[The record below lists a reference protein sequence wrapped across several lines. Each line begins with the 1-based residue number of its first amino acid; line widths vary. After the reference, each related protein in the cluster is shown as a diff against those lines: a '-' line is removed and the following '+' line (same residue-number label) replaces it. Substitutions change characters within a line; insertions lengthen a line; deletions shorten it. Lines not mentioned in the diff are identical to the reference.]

1 MLALIER
8 QNTRSVLDFV
18 HIYQKENVMC
28 FLRNSANK
36 IIKFQ
41 PKDLCLK
48 WKPKKKS
55 ESKSIKLQTCPKTV
69 FVFKENICNFSR
81 IMQFSSSHKN
91 KWEIP

>member
-41 PKDLCLK
+41 PKDFCLK
-48 WKPKKKS
+48 WKPKKN
-55 ESKSIKLQTCPKTV
+55 ENQNQLNCKLALKLYL
-69 FVFKENICNFSR
+69 FSMK
-81 IMQFSSSHKN
+81 IFAISL
-91 KWEIP
+91 E